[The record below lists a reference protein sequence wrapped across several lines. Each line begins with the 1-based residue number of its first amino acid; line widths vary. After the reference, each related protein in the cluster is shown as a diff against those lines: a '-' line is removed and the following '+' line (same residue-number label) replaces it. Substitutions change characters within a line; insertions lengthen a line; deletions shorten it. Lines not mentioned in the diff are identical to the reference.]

1 MTKATHNGTCQCCGR
16 QQAIKNG
23 VLVNHGYVVDNGWFQ
38 GICGGTNRQ
47 PLENDT
53 SYAEETIKFCKSQ
66 AMMLATRT
74 AADITKV
81 PALVGTTVYDR
92 KTVYMTLEEYT
103 AHRNGSLRLSTVE
116 TLVKNELYKIHRQ
129 GQGLADH
136 AVMLA
141 ERIKTVFGQPLVNRQ
156 ALLPERVRFEFMLY
170 SDAATKS
177 VELKAEGFKTRISG
191 NRRRGWAL
199 SGTKQA
205 A

>member
-1 MTKATHNGTCQCCGR
+1 MTKATHNGTCQRCGN

-53 SYAEETIKFCKSQ
+53 SYAEETIRFCNEQ
-66 AMMLATRT
+66 APVLASFSGDDVRVL
-74 AADITKV
+74 DV
-81 PALVGTTVYDR
+81 RVRVGNDR
-92 KTVYMTLEEYT
+92 KMVQMTTEEYEVY
-103 AHRNGSLRLSTVE
+103 SLGNLSVSSLAIMIEQKVRQT
-116 TLVKNELYKIHRQ
+116 HRQ
-129 GQGLADH
+129 GRMLVEH
-136 AVMLA
+136 AEMLA

-177 VELKAEGFKTRISG
+177 AELKAEGFKTRISG
-191 NRRRGWAL
+191 NQRRGWAL